1 MTTTLDINKIL
12 VIDDEE
18 SLRDGAERI
27 LSRMDFTVFL
37 ASTGQEGLDILK
49 NEPAGIVLLDL
60 KMPGMDGMEVLKK
73 ISAIEK
79 NILVIVITG
88 YATIETAIEAMKI
101 GAYDFIPKPYEPDQL
116 RIVVN
121 RAKEKL
127 GLEQSTI
134 NLEKKQK
141 ETLNVLH
148 TERSR
153 THTIIESLPN
163 GVIVT
168 NPEGNVILIN
178 PACCQYLGCGF
189 EEENKEDAGPI
200 DRYIDDDELCSLAK
214 NISKGK
220 YIDYTEL
227 PSKEIETKDGK
238 FLLARCRPVIGDKQ
252 ECLGCVVN
260 LMDIS
265 AMKTLDLLKSEFVSK
280 VTHELRSPLSTIH
293 EQLDMVIRSE
303 HEQSDQQD
311 QYMLSRAKEK
321 VYGLISTIGDLL
333 DLSRI
338 ETGASAKSHNPVK
351 VDEVL
356 KNITDFLD
364 ARAIAKKQTLTL
376 ETPTNLLP
384 TLKTDIVTLESVFGN
399 LIANAINYTQDGGEI
414 KVIADK
420 TGNNIRVQVI
430 DNGFGIEAKHM
441 DKIFKRFYRVKNDKT
456 RFLVGTGLGLPI
468 VKNIVDSMNGFIEV
482 KSEVGKGSTFTVI
495 LPLDQSDNAIM

>member
-1 MTTTLDINKIL
+1 MTLDTNKIL

-18 SLRDGAERI
+18 SLRDGAQRI
-27 LSRMDFTVFL
+27 LSRLGFTVFL
-37 ASTGQEGLDILK
+37 ASTGQEGLDILDK
-49 NEPAGIVLLDL
+49 EPAGIVLLDL

-73 ISAIEK
+73 IAAIEK

-88 YATIETAIEAMKI
+88 YATVETAIEAMKI

-134 NLEKKQK
+134 NLAKKQQ
-141 ETLNVLH
+141 ETLTVLH

-168 NPEGNVILIN
+168 NTEGNVILIN
-178 PACCQYLGCGF
+178 PACCQYLGVEF
-189 EEENKEDAGPI
+189 NEENKDYTNPI
-200 DRYIDDDELCSLAK
+200 DKYIKDKELCTLAN

-220 YIDYTEL
+220 YIDYTEI
-227 PSKEIETKDGK
+227 PSTEIETKDGK
-238 FLLARCRPVIGDKQ
+238 YLLARCRPVIGDKQ

-293 EQLDMVIRSE
+293 EQLDMVIKSE
-303 HEQSDQQD
+303 QDNNDQDD

-338 ETGASAKSHNPVK
+338 EAGASAKTQKPVN

-356 KNITDFLD
+356 KNITDFLNT
-364 ARAIAKKQTLTL
+364 RAKSKKQTLTL
-376 ETPTNLLP
+376 ITPDQPLP
-384 TLKTDIVTLESVFGN
+384 TLKADAVTLESVFGN
-399 LIANAINYTQDGGEI
+399 LIANAINYTQEGGKI
-414 KVIADK
+414 DVTVDK
-420 TGNNIRVQVI
+420 TGNNIRVKVT

-468 VKNIVDSMNGFIEV
+468 VKNIVDSMNGYIEV
-482 KSEVGKGSTFTVI
+482 KSEVGKGSTFTII
-495 LPLDQSDNAIM
+495 LPLKQSEHAIM